1 MRILNPAAVLLTL
14 GSTIVSHLPAQVVQY
29 EITDLAGRDIPAKI
43 TFLTREGK
51 VPAKLGIRS
60 KVPEFAARKNVV
72 YELYGRG
79 EIPLPAGRYR
89 AWVSHGLEWS
99 IAVVDLE
106 TIADRPA
113 ALKARLDRVV
123 DTTGYI
129 SGDFHLH
136 TRTFS
141 GHGDAN
147 VEERLITLC
156 AEGLEWA
163 VATDHNHITDYR
175 PYARRIGADR
185 WIKTS
190 IGDEV
195 TTSTIGHFNTFPID
209 PKQKPVNH
217 RTADG
222 RELFKRIRQNPLDEI
237 LQVNHPRW
245 TGDGGGYFRELD
257 LSILAGDSANPKFSF
272 DFDSM
277 EVLNDN
283 SMGGWELRPLPIKQD
298 PDFDHSVREDWFNLL
313 NRGFRFTGV
322 GNSDS
327 HYVEDAIGGC
337 PRNFVVSSTDD
348 PTAAPEAD
356 LVRAIRDRQ
365 VVVSGGIFVTMTA
378 SGKALPGA
386 TIPSRDGGVDLEV
399 KVQAAPWL
407 DVRRVVVIANGDP
420 VFRRD
425 LPPDPASPGNPP
437 GKFVRYQASARPLP
451 AVSATA
457 AKAEE
462 QPSSGGAK
470 AKTAEPPAP
479 DLAIPPVRPVVRFLE
494 TLHMKTDVDT
504 WFIAYAEGDLPPYPM
519 LHKVTVPLGF
529 TNPIWVDADRNGK
542 LTSVRDLASAAIVPA
557 RGGARLQSGELAR
570 RLSLSGPA
578 FKRQVAAAISA
589 STAPDRAGPLAELLK
604 DHEESVREGAAMAI
618 AGLGDRKAIAALLDA
633 RDHAPT
639 PWERFVLDRELVK
652 GGELAALADIGK
664 VRTDLKDFDA
674 LCMQRDLK
682 ELCRKNRIQRWWT
695 IGPFPAKDVEDG
707 LAKEYPP
714 EKEIKYRRT
723 YAGFEKKNVSWKR
736 LGTDQGHYLSFG
748 SLSPKENAVA
758 YAHVVVRAKA
768 PFKTSLFLG
777 AKCGLDIRVNGHSV
791 HKQKKAEKGAAAT
804 QIIPVEFKAGENSLL
819 VKAAVAKG
827 DFGFS
832 LMVVDPKDELKIE
845 AEKLPDPPA
854 KKF

>member
-1 MRILNPAAVLLTL
+1 MRILNPAAVLLTT
-14 GSTIVSHLPAQVVQY
+14 GSIFIFIIIAPLAAQVVQY
-29 EITDLAGRDIPAKI
+29 EITDSSGRDIPAKI

-51 VPAKLGIRS
+51 VPAKVGIRS
-60 KVPEFAARKNVV
+60 KVPEYAARKNVV

-106 TIADRPA
+106 VAADRPT

-156 AEGLEWA
+156 AENLEWA

-175 PYARRIGADR
+175 PYAHRIGADR

-209 PKQKPVNH
+209 PKQKPANH
-217 RTADG
+217 RTGDG
-222 RELFKRIRQNPLDEI
+222 RELFKRIRQNPLEEI

-257 LSILAGDSANPKFSF
+257 LSTLAGDSANPKFSF
-272 DFDSM
+272 DFDSL
-277 EVLNDN
+277 EILNDN
-283 SMGGWELRPLPIKQD
+283 SLGGWELRPLPIKQD
-298 PDFDHSVREDWFNLL
+298 PDFDRSVREDWFNLL
-313 NRGFRFTGV
+313 NRGIRPTGV

-327 HYVEDAIGGC
+327 HYVEEAIGGC
-337 PRNFVVSSTDD
+337 PRNFVVSPTDD
-348 PTAAPEAD
+348 PTAAREAD
-356 LVRAIRDRQ
+356 LVQAIRAHQ
-365 VVVSGGIFVTMTA
+365 VVVSGGIFVTMKA
-378 SGKALPGA
+378 EGKFLPGA
-386 TIPSRDGGVDLEV
+386 TVPARDGGVDLEI
-399 KVQAAPWL
+399 KVQAAPWV
-407 DVRRVVVIANGDP
+407 DVRRVVVIANGEP

-425 LPPDPASPGNPP
+425 LPPDPLPAAPP
-437 GKFVRYQASARPLP
+437 GKFARLQASALP
-451 AVSATA
+451 GPATSAV
-457 AKAEE
+457 EE
-462 QPSSGGAK
+462 QPSSGEKK
-470 AKTAEPPAP
+470 AAAPAAPEPE
-479 DLAIPPVRPVVRFLE
+479 LAIPPARPVVRFNDTIRL
-494 TLHMKTDVDT
+494 KTAVDT

-542 LTSVRDLASAAIVPA
+542 LTSVRDLASAAIVPT
-557 RGGARLQSGELAR
+557 RGARLQSGELAR
-570 RLSLSGPA
+570 RLSPASPA

-589 STAPDRAGPLAELLK
+589 STAPDRAGSLSELLK
-604 DHEESVREGAAMAI
+604 DHEASVREGAAMAI
-618 AGLGDRKAIAALLDA
+618 AGLGDRPAIAALLEA

-639 PWERFVLDRELVK
+639 PWERFVLDRELVR
-652 GGELAALADIGK
+652 GGELAALADIVK
-664 VRTDLKDFDA
+664 VKTDFKDFDA
-674 LCMQRDLK
+674 LCAQRDLK
-682 ELCRKNRIQRWWT
+682 ELCRKNRIERWWT

-707 LAKEYPP
+707 LAKAYPP
-714 EKEIKYRRT
+714 EKEIKYRRS
-723 YAGFEKKNVSWKR
+723 YDGFEKKTVSWKR
-736 LGTDQGHYLSFG
+736 LGTDQGHSLSFG

-758 YAHVVVRAKA
+758 YAQVLVRARA
-768 PFKTSLFLG
+768 PFKTGLLLG
-777 AKCGLDIRVNGHSV
+777 AKCGLDIRLNGHSV
-791 HKQKKAEKGAAAT
+791 HKQKKADKGSAAT
-804 QIIPVEFKAGENSLL
+804 QIIPVEFPAGESSLL

-832 LMVVDPKDELKIE
+832 LMVVDPRGDLKIE
-845 AEKLPDPPA
+845 APKLPDLPA